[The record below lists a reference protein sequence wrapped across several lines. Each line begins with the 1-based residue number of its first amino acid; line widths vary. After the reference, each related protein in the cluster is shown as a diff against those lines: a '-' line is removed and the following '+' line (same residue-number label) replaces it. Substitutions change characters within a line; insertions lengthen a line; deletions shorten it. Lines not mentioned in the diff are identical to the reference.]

1 MREITV
7 NPENNVPQRYNALAI
22 GLHWLSALL
31 VIAAI
36 VLIEMKG
43 WFPKSSPLRDGVKLW
58 HFQIGAM
65 VLLATVLRVFC
76 LLLGS
81 RPAPVAPRGSLAQR
95 LGASAHSLLYLLL
108 LLLPL
113 SGVMI
118 LIAAGKPVSLLA
130 FDLPIWSEENR
141 DTAKSIKKLHELFG
155 NALIALILV
164 HAAAAV
170 WHQFV
175 RKDGLLQRM
184 LPRRR
189 E

>member
-1 MREITV
+1 V
-7 NPENNVPQRYNALAI
+7 NTKNGAPLRYNTLSI

-58 HFQIGAM
+58 HFQIGAT
-65 VLLATVLRVFC
+65 VLLVTLLRLFC
-76 LLLGS
+76 MLTSS
-81 RPAPVAPRGSLAQR
+81 RPAPVAPKGSLAQR
-95 LGASAHSLLYLLL
+95 LGASAHGLLYLLL

-118 LIAAGKPVSLLA
+118 LVAAGKPVSLLS
-130 FDLPIWSEENR
+130 FDLPVWSEESR

-155 NALIALILV
+155 NAMIALILV

-175 RKDGLLQRM
+175 RKDGLMQRM